1 MTHEIAASRP
11 VYLSTNSINYH
22 VTPAS
27 LGVGGSF
34 AGGQDRP
41 GTPEATASRKVAA
54 GLSAAPGRAE
64 QAGDL
69 GYGRVARFD
78 VAHGRA
84 RGFVPGLG
92 HDQLERDL
100 LAAEVDRRGVAK
112 LVQFQAVAGGETG
125 LRAATNS
132 GPLVREV
139 PSGRRSSRGSRCAVR
154 VSQ

>member
-1 MTHEIAASRP
+1 M
-11 VYLSTNSINYH
+11 
-22 VTPAS
+22 
-27 LGVGGSF
+27 
-34 AGGQDRP
+34 
-41 GTPEATASRKVAA
+41 ASRKVAA

-69 GYGRVARFD
+69 GYGRGAGLD

-100 LAAEVDRRGVAK
+100 LAAEVGRRGVAK
-112 LVQFQAVAGGETG
+112 LVQFQAVAGGGGETG
-125 LRAATNS
+125 LRAARNS

-139 PSGRRSSRGSRCAVR
+139 PSGRRSRGSRCAVR